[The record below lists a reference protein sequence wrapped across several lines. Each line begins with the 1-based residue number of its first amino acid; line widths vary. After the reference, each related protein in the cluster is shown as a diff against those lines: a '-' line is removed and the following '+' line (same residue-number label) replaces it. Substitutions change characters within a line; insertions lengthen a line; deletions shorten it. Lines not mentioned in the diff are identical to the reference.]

1 MTQQDKSGSTFQ
13 SQFGGAIPPPPHDPR
28 YIVGEMLRRDQER
41 TRILAILAV
50 FFWLIGAA
58 GMLLMVY
65 GLNRLVIFIRVSDM
79 ANSGLNRSTTEP
91 FRLTESQI
99 RMLDGTTLIHHSMPY
114 IGASIVALMIAALLT
129 VLLIFSS
136 RRATLSRINISLIQI
151 SEELRQMRQNP
162 GQERNKT

>member
-1 MTQQDKSGSTFQ
+1 
-13 SQFGGAIPPPPHDPR
+13 
-28 YIVGEMLRRDQER
+28 
-41 TRILAILAV
+41 
-50 FFWLIGAA
+50 
-58 GMLLMVY
+58 
-65 GLNRLVIFIRVSDM
+65 
-79 ANSGLNRSTTEP
+79 
-91 FRLTESQI
+91 
-99 RMLDGTTLIHHSMPY
+99 MLDGTTLIHHSMPY